1 MPSIWIP
8 EKDGGRTS
16 RKEQT
21 GGFKWIFH
29 FHTYLQKIKPPT
41 RNWLVGGSK
50 YFLFSARTLGKISI
64 LTNIFQRGWNHQLA
78 EVESNH
84 PQFPFASF
92 FRLAFLKG
100 HLPPLRCRVWGG
112 RFRWT
117 TQICTYIYIHIICWY
132 MNVCI
137 YIYGKYVYI
146 YIHVF
151 MGTCVYIMC
160 IYIFMCTNWLD
171 DTLNFWMI
179 YWEKKH
185 WKNAPT
191 QLLKHTERNWSKH
204 RRQKRGWS
212 FG

>member
-1 MPSIWIP
+1 MLCFGSSRFQLWISAV
-8 EKDGGRTS
+8 EKVTRHSLWRTHRIIKDQIKQNVCLAFESLKKMAAAPQGRS
-16 RKEQT
+16 KQVVSNES
-21 GGFKWIFH
+21 FI

-92 FRLAFLKG
+92 FRLALFKRT
-100 HLPPLRCRVWGG
+100 PPATSLQSLGG
-112 RFRWT
+112 EVSMNDPNM
-117 TQICTYIYIHIICWY
+117 YIYIHIICWY

-137 YIYGKYVYI
+137 YIYMANMYI

-160 IYIFMCTNWLD
+160 IYIYLCAQTD
-171 DTLNFWMI
+171 
-179 YWEKKH
+179 
-185 WKNAPT
+185 
-191 QLLKHTERNWSKH
+191 
-204 RRQKRGWS
+204 
-212 FG
+212 

>member
-117 TQICTYIYIHIICWY
+117 TQICTYIYTYNMLIYERMHIY
-132 MNVCI
+132 MANMYI
-137 YIYGKYVYI
+137 YIYTRIHGHMRVYNVYI
-146 YIHVF
+146 YIYVHKL
-151 MGTCVYIMC
+151 TRWYIE
-160 IYIFMCTNWLD
+160 FLNDLLGKE
-171 DTLNFWMI
+171 TL
-179 YWEKKH
+179 K
-185 WKNAPT
+185 
-191 QLLKHTERNWSKH
+191 ERSNSTT
-204 RRQKRGWS
+204 
-212 FG
+212 